1 MGESANVG
9 ASSLYAGI
17 FAHGREENGGEDT
30 LPAERAT
37 APLENTASAE
47 PCPALPFAPRKKQ
60 PRRAPT
66 QRAVHAPPDAKAS
79 EVSACTALDV
89 HMHSTRSTAR
99 QASLVP
105 SMHLGEEDVRRDKA
119 LAVRAAQERGKAL
132 AEDHGVEKVSCIHAA
147 SRATIDADYDPAAPN
162 EYAAFKALL
171 MGRRQRRIALAR
183 GVLPYIEAEE
193 SDEDTNA
200 NRKRQFAPPSFYR
213 GVLPHT
219 DDAQNDENAGEK
231 GTVPEDGAVRE
242 LLRPRVPPPGPPP
255 TPPSMLQQKPPN
267 VPCNPHPPTSLTT
280 SRPTD
285 PALVYST
292 PSFAERLMA
301 RYGYKHGEGLGA
313 DGNKGITAPLFAK
326 STRSAFRRGTIINT
340 NTDSAQEDA
349 CMYGNLSEAVLLEN
363 IPDADDLCEVFS
375 TYTALLTPAEK
386 GNEHGYVRRVFLL
399 PDTHNVRV
407 VIRFTGMAGAY
418 RAVRALDGRYY
429 AGEYGVEAGM

>member
-231 GTVPEDGAVRE
+231 GTVPEDGAVR
-242 LLRPRVPPPGPPP
+242 
-255 TPPSMLQQKPPN
+255 
-267 VPCNPHPPTSLTT
+267 
-280 SRPTD
+280 D
-285 PALVYST
+285 
-292 PSFAERLMA
+292 FAERLMA

-418 RAVRALDGRYY
+418 RAVRALDGLYFRGRYLRSRYY